1 MGRFRPVTA
10 TTWIFN
16 PAPAMLDRP
25 AGFRQAASYVTK
37 IHSNDMK
44 KTLLYSLVLLV
55 VGIISGIFL
64 DEYVREIYEIKAP
77 PRASTVPPSA
87 IWEGG
92 ETGGNWFDCNR
103 QQDSKYRCVVYSD
116 TGDKV
121 SDEVY
126 GFMPEDVGGK
136 LNPILRSSD
145 TDIVLRGAR
154 LVRSH

>member
-1 MGRFRPVTA
+1 
-10 TTWIFN
+10 
-16 PAPAMLDRP
+16 
-25 AGFRQAASYVTK
+25 
-37 IHSNDMK
+37 MK

-64 DEYVREIYEIKAP
+64 DEYVREIYEIRAP
-77 PRASTVPPSA
+77 LRAPTVPPSA

-121 SDEVY
+121 SNEVY